1 MLYLKI
7 LTPNTE
13 SAFSLSF
20 RWFRHIS
27 DASNAYKN
35 RQGDRARGGSVGG
48 GGLNRRNAVG
58 GGEENGLLGSSSAA
72 EAAAGAAGTSLGKSH
87 SFHERST
94 TEAARA
100 AAAAAAAEEDKRDDV
115 LSKTGEARSMSDWDY
130 GWESTL
136 EGRVHRWIP
145 K

>member
-1 MLYLKI
+1 MIYLKI
-7 LTPNTE
+7 LSPNME
-13 SAFSLSF
+13 SAFFLSF

-48 GGLNRRNAVG
+48 VGLNRRNAVG
-58 GGEENGLLGSSSAA
+58 GGEENGLLGSSSTA
-72 EAAAGAAGTSLGKSH
+72 EAAGAAGTSLGKSH

-100 AAAAAAAEEDKRDDV
+100 AAAAAEEDKRDDA
-115 LSKTGEARSMSDWDY
+115 LSKTGEA
-130 GWESTL
+130 
-136 EGRVHRWIP
+136 
-145 K
+145 

>member
-7 LTPNTE
+7 SPPNTE
-13 SAFSLSF
+13 SFFLFSF

-48 GGLNRRNAVG
+48 VGLNRRNAVG

-72 EAAAGAAGTSLGKSH
+72 EAAAAAGTSLGKSH

-115 LSKTGEARSMSDWDY
+115 LSKTGEARSMSDC
-130 GWESTL
+130 
-136 EGRVHRWIP
+136 V
-145 K
+145 